1 MRLSNTSSSKV
12 SVSRALG
19 MLLLVGMSVTLASC
33 GLDPSSQ
40 RRARPAPPA
49 ETRPLP
55 SAQLTVHSD
64 GCGVIRAEMAKEPQ
78 GLQWSITDSDGFEVL
93 ERNAAGE
100 TRYRYFRPGTYSAVL
115 EAWNGNRYAPISNT
129 VTINC

>member
-1 MRLSNTSSSKV
+1 MLLFIV
-12 SVSRALG
+12 SVA
-19 MLLLVGMSVTLASC
+19 LASC
-33 GLDPSSQ
+33 GFDPSPE
-40 RRARPAPPA
+40 RRARPAPA
-49 ETRPLP
+49 TTTQPLP

-64 GCGVIRAEMAKEPQ
+64 GCGVIRTEMEQEPT
-78 GLQWSITDSDGFEVL
+78 GLQWSIGDSEGFEVL

-100 TRYRYFRPGTYSAVL
+100 TRYRYFRPGTYSVVL